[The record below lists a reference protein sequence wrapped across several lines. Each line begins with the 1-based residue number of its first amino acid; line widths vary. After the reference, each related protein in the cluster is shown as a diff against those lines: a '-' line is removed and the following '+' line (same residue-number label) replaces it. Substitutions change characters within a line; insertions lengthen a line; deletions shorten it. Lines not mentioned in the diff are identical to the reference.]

1 MIRKNFSFSYQLL
14 RTFRNCMKISG
25 NFKNF
30 FLIVFVFFCKKCKTI
45 SRKFCILSA
54 VSKPVAILR
63 KFQVLSSSHLKFQ
76 FAFLTKKILIV
87 GNYKTTAKKCRKT
100 AEYKCFEKISYFL
113 IISQPVKIFR
123 KWFFQ
128 AIFKVNFNF
137 YFLRKK
143 Y

>member
-1 MIRKNFSFSYQLL
+1 MIRKNYLVSYQLL

-25 NFKNF
+25 YFKNF
-30 FLIVFVFFCKKCKTI
+30 FWIVFVFFCKKCKTI
-45 SRKFCILSA
+45 SRKFFILSA
-54 VSKPVAILR
+54 VSKPVEILR

-87 GNYKTTAKKCRKT
+87 GNSKNTVKKCRKT
-100 AEYKCFEKISYFL
+100 AEYKCFEKISYF

-123 KWFFQ
+123 KCFFQ
-128 AIFKVNFNF
+128 AIFKVNFNL